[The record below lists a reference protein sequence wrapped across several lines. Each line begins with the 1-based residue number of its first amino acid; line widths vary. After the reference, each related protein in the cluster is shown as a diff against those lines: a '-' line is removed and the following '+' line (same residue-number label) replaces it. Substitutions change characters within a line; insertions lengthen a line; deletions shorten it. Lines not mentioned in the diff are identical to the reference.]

1 MTEHLVIRQIPTELT
16 YQFLPLV
23 KDHIEAGLAHS
34 DVNYEQARVYL
45 TNGSWVLLIALDEQ
59 EQLLGAYTLTFTNTP
74 SDRVAIIVSAGG
86 RGLTSQSAFD
96 QVCEIAK
103 TFGATKIQALARE
116 SAARLYARV
125 GLVERASLMEKKL

>member
-23 KDHIEAGLAHS
+23 KHHLEAGLAHS

-45 TNGSWVLLIALDEQ
+45 TSGSWVLLIALDEQ
-59 EQLLGAYTLTFTNTP
+59 EQLLGAYTLTFSNTP
-74 SDRVAIIVSAGG
+74 SDRIAIIASASG
-86 RGLTSQSAFD
+86 RGLASQSAFD

-103 TFGATKIQALARE
+103 AFGATKIQALARE

-125 GLVERASLMEKKL
+125 GLIERASLMEKKL

>member
-23 KDHIEAGLAHS
+23 KHHIEAGLAHS

-45 TNGSWVLLIALDEQ
+45 TNGSWVLLIALNEQ

-74 SDRVAIIVSAGG
+74 SDRVAIIASAGG
-86 RGLTSQSAFD
+86 RGLASQSAFD

-103 TFGATKIQALARE
+103 NFGATKIQALARE